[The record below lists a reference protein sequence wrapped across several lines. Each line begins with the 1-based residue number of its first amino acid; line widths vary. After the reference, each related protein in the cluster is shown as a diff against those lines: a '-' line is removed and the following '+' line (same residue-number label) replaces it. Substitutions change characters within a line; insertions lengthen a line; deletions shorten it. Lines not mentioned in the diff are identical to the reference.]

1 VSTLHIQNKLEW
13 VFLNPRSC
21 KERNTLGHGRLCIL
35 KCQTLSC
42 FSQKSWKNNLFH
54 LQNEKGE
61 PLCIK
66 KIRQWFLFSDCYRH
80 NRSQVEKSN
89 ESFLFE
95 QKCQNLLKEPEI
107 RFAGLINPMGH
118 LVAGGMKK
126 GLKALED
133 DADMRKLYMELILRV
148 STRQE
153 FDKTLGEVKYSASR
167 RSKTVVMS
175 FPIDNK
181 VLLVSANPD
190 VSIDDTAKKVMKIA
204 GI

>member
-1 VSTLHIQNKLEW
+1 M
-13 VFLNPRSC
+13 VFIL
-21 KERNTLGHGRLCIL
+21 RLL
-35 KCQTLSC
+35 Y
-42 FSQKSWKNNLFH
+42 N
-54 LQNEKGE
+54 GM
-61 PLCIK
+61 
-66 KIRQWFLFSDCYRH
+66 
-80 NRSQVEKSN
+80 SQVEKSN

-126 GLKALED
+126 GLKPLED

-153 FDKTLGEVKYSASR
+153 FDKTLGEVEYSASR
-167 RSKTVVMS
+167 RSKAVVMS
-175 FPIDNK
+175 FPIGNK
-181 VLLVSANPD
+181 VLFVSANPD
-190 VSIDDTAKKVMKIA
+190 VDIDNTAKKVMKIA

>member
-1 VSTLHIQNKLEW
+1 M
-13 VFLNPRSC
+13 
-21 KERNTLGHGRLCIL
+21 
-35 KCQTLSC
+35 
-42 FSQKSWKNNLFH
+42 
-54 LQNEKGE
+54 
-61 PLCIK
+61 
-66 KIRQWFLFSDCYRH
+66 
-80 NRSQVEKSN
+80 SQVEKSS
-89 ESFLFE
+89 EYYIFD
-95 QKCQNLLKEPEI
+95 QKCQNLLVEPEI

-126 GLKALED
+126 GMKPLED

-153 FDKTLGEVKYSASR
+153 FDQSLGEVEYSASR
-167 RSKTVVMS
+167 RKKAVVMS

-190 VSIDDTAKKVMKIA
+190 VDIDITAKKIKKIA

>member
-1 VSTLHIQNKLEW
+1 M
-13 VFLNPRSC
+13 
-21 KERNTLGHGRLCIL
+21 
-35 KCQTLSC
+35 
-42 FSQKSWKNNLFH
+42 
-54 LQNEKGE
+54 
-61 PLCIK
+61 
-66 KIRQWFLFSDCYRH
+66 
-80 NRSQVEKSN
+80 SQVEKSN
-89 ESFLFE
+89 EYYLFD

-126 GLKALED
+126 GMKALED

-153 FDKTLGEVKYSASR
+153 FDQSLGEVEYSASR
-167 RSKTVVMS
+167 RKKAVVMS

-181 VLLVSANPD
+181 VLLVSANTD
-190 VSIDDTAKKVMKIA
+190 VDIDATAKKIKKIA

>member
-1 VSTLHIQNKLEW
+1 M
-13 VFLNPRSC
+13 
-21 KERNTLGHGRLCIL
+21 
-35 KCQTLSC
+35 
-42 FSQKSWKNNLFH
+42 
-54 LQNEKGE
+54 
-61 PLCIK
+61 
-66 KIRQWFLFSDCYRH
+66 
-80 NRSQVEKSN
+80 SQVEKSS
-89 ESFLFE
+89 EYYMFD

-126 GLKALED
+126 GVKPLED

-153 FDKTLGEVKYSASR
+153 FDQSLGEVEYSASR
-167 RSKTVVMS
+167 RKKAVVMS

-181 VLLVSANPD
+181 VLLVSATTD
-190 VSIDDTAKKVMKIA
+190 VDIDVTAKKVKKIA

>member
-1 VSTLHIQNKLEW
+1 M
-13 VFLNPRSC
+13 
-21 KERNTLGHGRLCIL
+21 
-35 KCQTLSC
+35 
-42 FSQKSWKNNLFH
+42 
-54 LQNEKGE
+54 
-61 PLCIK
+61 
-66 KIRQWFLFSDCYRH
+66 
-80 NRSQVEKSN
+80 SQVEKSN

-153 FDKTLGEVKYSASR
+153 FDQTLGEVRYSASR
-167 RSKTVVMS
+167 RSKAVVLS

>member
-1 VSTLHIQNKLEW
+1 M
-13 VFLNPRSC
+13 
-21 KERNTLGHGRLCIL
+21 
-35 KCQTLSC
+35 
-42 FSQKSWKNNLFH
+42 
-54 LQNEKGE
+54 
-61 PLCIK
+61 
-66 KIRQWFLFSDCYRH
+66 
-80 NRSQVEKSN
+80 SQVEKSN
-89 ESFLFE
+89 EYYMFD

-126 GLKALED
+126 GMKALED

-153 FDKTLGEVKYSASR
+153 FDHSLGEVEYSASR
-167 RSKTVVMS
+167 RKKAVVMS

-181 VLLVSANPD
+181 VLLVSANTD
-190 VSIDDTAKKVMKIA
+190 VDIDVTAKKVKKIA